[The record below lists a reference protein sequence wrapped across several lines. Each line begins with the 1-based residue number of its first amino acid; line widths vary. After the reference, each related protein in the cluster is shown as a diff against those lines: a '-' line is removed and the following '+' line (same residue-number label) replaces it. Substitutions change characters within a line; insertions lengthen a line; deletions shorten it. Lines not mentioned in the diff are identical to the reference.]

1 MKDSDRGFG
10 LYLRGNSYD
19 DIANKLGV
27 SLATVKSW
35 VTRYDWVKRRKGC
48 IKPDGSIDK
57 AVLAEYAEGKGYMN
71 VVTNNLPTQTKIE
84 SLFDNPKDRDTALFI
99 HRTLHHALSLYC
111 NSQPTSD
118 EEVNQ
123 RIISYFQTCQDEIM
137 PPTMEGLW
145 LCLGIRKT
153 VFYEWRAGKRGTV
166 RAEMLKR
173 AQLAIAECDTQMAIA
188 GKMPQILYIYRTKNH
203 YHWLKDQVENV
214 ITHNVVETASVED
227 IAQRLADQLP
237 VEEAEYSEIDI
248 NLEDSTIDT

>member
-1 MKDSDRGFG
+1 MKDSDKGFG

-57 AVLAEYAEGKGYMN
+57 AVLAEYAEGKGCMT
-71 VVTNNLPTQTKIE
+71 VARDEPLKSKLE
-84 SLFDNPKDRDTALFI
+84 SLYQNPKDRDTALFI
-99 HRTLHHALSLYC
+99 HHTVHHALDLYC
-111 NSQPTSD
+111 NTQPSD
-118 EEVNQ
+118 DNEVND
-123 RIISYFQTCQDEIM
+123 RIISYFTICQEEAI

-145 LCLGIRKT
+145 LCLGVGKT

-166 RAEMLKR
+166 RAEILKR
-173 AQLAIAECDTQMAIA
+173 AQLVIAECDTQMAIA
-188 GKMPQILYIYRTKNH
+188 GKMPQILYIFRSKNF
-203 YHWLKDQVENV
+203 YGMKDQVENV
-214 ITHNVVETASVED
+214 ITHNTAETASVED

-237 VEEAEYSEIDI
+237 IEEAEYSEIDI
-248 NLEDSTIDT
+248 NIEDSTIDT